1 MGIIKT
7 HTVTLRGG
15 NETWR
20 VVLRPFCDAH
30 LPYLC
35 KWCADPDV
43 TYYTEGVAGLR
54 YGEAA
59 VRDIYGG
66 VSQNALCFLVEAN
79 GVPVGE
85 CWLQRM
91 NLPDVLAMYPAG
103 TDVRRIDMS
112 IDEKAYWNRGIGSIF
127 IRMLVD
133 FAFRQEHV
141 DVLHCLCDD
150 FNVRSE
156 RMWQK
161 NGFTL
166 VRRDAVRS
174 EVGVTPVGKWR
185 LHYALSKEMYFKE
198 GKMPVC

>member
-1 MGIIKT
+1 MSVIKT

-66 VSQNALCFLVEAN
+66 VSQ
-79 GVPVGE
+79 
-85 CWLQRM
+85 
-91 NLPDVLAMYPAG
+91 
-103 TDVRRIDMS
+103 
-112 IDEKAYWNRGIGSIF
+112 
-127 IRMLVD
+127 
-133 FAFRQEHV
+133 
-141 DVLHCLCDD
+141 
-150 FNVRSE
+150 
-156 RMWQK
+156 
-161 NGFTL
+161 
-166 VRRDAVRS
+166 
-174 EVGVTPVGKWR
+174 
-185 LHYALSKEMYFKE
+185 KETK
-198 GKMPVC
+198 